1 MLRLGLLL
9 LAILAAALPSHA
21 EEVVASL
28 SQNRVSIDTNFDGS
42 EILIFGAVR
51 RESPPPPGELEIIV
65 TVEGPSL
72 PVVVRRKSRVLG
84 IWVNAEEV
92 EIDRAPSLYVV
103 ATSGPWEEVIT
114 DTEDLR
120 HKISIGRAIRS
131 VGAAVTDS
139 PNFTEALIRIR
150 LNAGLYETAVE
161 TVDMQEATLFSTTVA
176 LPANLIEGDY
186 TVRFFLT
193 RDRQV
198 IDSRETVIF
207 VQKVGLER
215 FLFAL
220 AHERPLAY
228 GLLSLAIA
236 IAAGWGASAMF
247 RYLRS

>member
-1 MLRLGLLL
+1 MLRLALLLL
-9 LAILAAALPSHA
+9 LALALPARA

-28 SQNRVSIDTNFDGS
+28 SQNRVSIDTDFDGS
-42 EILIFGAVR
+42 EILVFGAIKRDV
-51 RESPPPPGELEIIV
+51 PAPPGPIGVIV
-65 TVEGPSL
+65 TVEGPSQ
-72 PVVVRRKSRVLG
+72 PVTVRRKSRVLG
-84 IWVNAEEV
+84 IWVNTEQV
-92 EIDRAPSLYVV
+92 EIDRAPSFYAV

-131 VGAAVTDS
+131 VGAEVTDS
-139 PNFTEALIRIR
+139 PSFTEALIRLR
-150 LNAGLYETAVE
+150 LRAELYQTAVE
-161 TVDMQEATLFSTTVA
+161 TVEVREATLFSTEVA
-176 LPANLIEGDY
+176 LPANLTEGDY

-193 RDRQV
+193 REGRV
-198 IDSRETVIF
+198 IDSRETTIF

-220 AHERPLAY
+220 AHEQPLLY

-236 IAAGWGASAMF
+236 IGAGWGASAVF